1 MNTPEPDA
9 IKARYARRDGAADA
23 QLYSLYANAAA
34 LQAQQERVRAMR
46 QIWHGHGW
54 NTLANKQILEVGCG
68 GAGNLQDLVRLG
80 ATPGCLAGIE
90 LIHERAETARRL
102 LPDGVSVVEG
112 DASTATIAP
121 GSQDAVLAFT
131 LFSSLMDATFRQ
143 TLAQTMWQWVAPGG
157 GILVYDFTVNN
168 PRNADVQGVPLR
180 ELAALF
186 PHARL
191 QSRRLTLAPP
201 IARRLHPSLIGCASS
216 TLFLLRTH
224 RLTWAVKPL

>member
-23 QLYSLYANAAA
+23 QLYSLYGNAAA

-46 QIWHGHGW
+46 QIWQGYGW
-54 NTLANKQILEVGCG
+54 NTLAQKHILEVGCG
-68 GAGNLQDLVRLG
+68 AAGNLQDLVRLG
-80 ATPGCLAGIE
+80 ATPACLAGIE
-90 LIHERAETARRL
+90 LIRERAETARRL
-102 LPDGVSVVEG
+102 LPEGASILEG
-112 DASTATIAP
+112 DAATATIAP
-121 GSQDAVLAFT
+121 GSQHAVLAFT
-131 LFSSLMDATFRQ
+131 LFSSLMDVTFRRA
-143 TLAQTMWQWVAPGG
+143 LAQTMWQWVAPGG

-186 PHARL
+186 PQARL

-201 IARRLHPSLIGCASS
+201 IARRLPPSLIGFASS